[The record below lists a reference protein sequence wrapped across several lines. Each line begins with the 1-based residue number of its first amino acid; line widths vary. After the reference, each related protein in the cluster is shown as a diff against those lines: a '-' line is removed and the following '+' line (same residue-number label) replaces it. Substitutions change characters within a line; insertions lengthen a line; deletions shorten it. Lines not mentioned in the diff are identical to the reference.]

1 MKEGHGTFT
10 WLDGN
15 KYEGE
20 FKANNIEGY
29 GRYVWVD
36 GR

>member
-20 FKANNIEGY
+20 FNDIKREGTGTYNNIY
-29 GRYVWVD
+29 QY
-36 GR
+36 